1 MNIQER
7 DIMKILLAGSFV
19 SQRALSEESGH
30 SLGVVNRS
38 LKNLAE
44 EGWLDDAMC
53 PTAKARKLDE
63 KMRPRNAVILAAG
76 FGMRMVPINLET
88 PKAFLEVKG
97 EVLIERQIRQLH
109 EAGITDITVVVG
121 FMKEKF
127 EYLIDEVGVRLV
139 VNRDYSSKNNLFS
152 MNLVADR
159 LGGTY
164 VVPCDI
170 RCRSNPFSAHELY
183 SWYMVSDREDPD
195 SDVRVNR
202 KRELVVTGA
211 AGGRRP
217 GAAGERAAEG
227 GNAMIGIAYLDRDA
241 AQKVSA
247 RIRELCAARGHDG
260 DFWEEALYEKSAY
273 EKSGGEKGRMIVPA
287 RVVPDGFAVEIN
299 TYEQLRELDSGSSQL
314 QSEVLDVIAQ
324 TFGCGTDEITEI
336 SVLKKGMTNRSF
348 LFSCR
353 GGKYIMRVPGEGT
366 DKLINR
372 RQEAA
377 VYEAISGMGL
387 CDDPVYIDPVTGYK
401 ITRYLEGVRV
411 CDADSVEDLR
421 RCMGRLRS
429 FHEMGLKVEHE
440 FDIFGQ
446 IEFYE
451 GLREGRP
458 SVYRD
463 YGAVKERVFSLKP
476 FIESQVTERTL
487 THIDAVP
494 DNFLFYKGEDGEEK
508 LQLTDWEYAGM
519 QDPHVDIAMF
529 CIYSMY
535 DKEQVDRLIGI
546 YFGEKE
552 GAHAVPA
559 AVVAKI
565 YAYIAACGLLWSNW
579 CEYKLSLGVEFGE
592 YSLRQYRYAKE
603 YYKYATELIRRS
615 GSLFES

>member
-7 DIMKILLAGSFV
+7 DIMKILLTGPFV
-19 SQRALSEESGH
+19 NQRALSEESGH

-38 LKNLAE
+38 LRNLAQ
-44 EGWLDDAMC
+44 EGYLDDAMR
-53 PTAKARKLDE
+53 PTDKARELDE
-63 KMRPRNAVILAAG
+63 VTRPRSAVILAAG

-109 EAGITDITVVVG
+109 EAGITDIAVVVG

-127 EYLIDEVGVRLV
+127 EYLIDEFGVRLV
-139 VNRDYSSKNNLFS
+139 VNRDYSLKNNLFS

-159 LGGTY
+159 LSNTY
-164 VVPCDI
+164 IVPCDI
-170 RCRSNPFSAHELY
+170 WCRTNPFSAHELY

-195 SDVRVNR
+195 SGVRVNR
-202 KRELVVTGA
+202 KRELVAKSAGAQGA
-211 AGGRRP
+211 AGGRSS
-217 GAAGERAAEG
+217 ET
-227 GNAMIGIAYLDRDA
+227 GNAMIGIAYLDRGDA
-241 AQKVSA
+241 IRVSA
-247 RIRELCAARGHDG
+247 RIRQLCASRGNDG
-260 DFWEEALYEKSAY
+260 AFWEEALYEY
-273 EKSGGEKGRMIVPA
+273 GRGEKSRMIIPA
-287 RVVPDGFAVEIN
+287 KVVPDADAVEIN
-299 TYEQLRELDSGSSQL
+299 TYEQLRDLDRGSSQL
-314 QSEVLDVIAQ
+314 RSEVLDVIAQ
-324 TFGCGTDEITEI
+324 VFGCGTAEITEI

-353 GGKYIMRVPGEGT
+353 GAKYIMRVPGEGT

-372 RQEAA
+372 RQEAE
-377 VYEAISGMGL
+377 VYEAISGKGL
-387 CDDPVYIDPVTGYK
+387 CDEPVYIDPATGYK

-411 CDADSVEDLR
+411 CDPDSVRDLR
-421 RCMGRLRS
+421 RCMKKLRD
-429 FHEMGLKVEHE
+429 FHEMGLSVGHE

-451 GLREGRP
+451 SLWAGRP

-463 YGAVKERVFSLKP
+463 YREVKERVLSLRP
-476 FIESQVTERTL
+476 FIEARVHEKTL

-494 DNFLFYKGEDGEEK
+494 DNFLFYKGDGGEEQ

-546 YFGEKE
+546 YFGGEE
-552 GAHAVPA
+552 GACAVPA
-559 AVVAKI
+559 EVVAKI

-603 YYKYATELIRRS
+603 YYRYAVS
-615 GSLFES
+615 KGQFF